1 MRFAMGILAVLAAA
15 TPAFADDDEAKGEKG
30 RPAEKGTLGVGIV
43 VGEPTGVCA
52 KIYLAK
58 DRALQ
63 IAAGAAF
70 ISPGLQVHAD
80 YVFHP
85 WILQDRDSF
94 VLPVYIGPGV
104 RVIDYS
110 GGSAAGAAGNSHF
123 AAGLRGVIG
132 LLFDFKNAPIDAF
145 LEVAGVAE
153 YDFKS
158 GNGFGAAFNMG
169 GGLRYYF

>member
-1 MRFAMGILAVLAAA
+1 MRSSLAVLALLAMA
-15 TPAFADDDEAKGEKG
+15 SPALADDDEAKGEKG
-30 RPAEKGTLGVGIV
+30 RPAEKGTLGVGII
-43 VGEPTGVCA
+43 VGEPTGICA
-52 KIYLAK
+52 KIYLSQ

-63 IAAGAAF
+63 VAAGSAF
-70 ISPGLQVHAD
+70 ISNGLQLHAD

-94 VLPVYIGPGV
+94 VLPVYLGPGF

-110 GGSAAGAAGNSHF
+110 GGSNGSSHF

-132 LLFDFKNAPIDAF
+132 LLFDFKSVPLDAF
-145 LEVAGVAE
+145 IEIAGIVE

-158 GNGFGAAFNMG
+158 GNGAGAALNFG
-169 GGLRYYF
+169 GGMRYYF

>member
-1 MRFAMGILAVLAAA
+1 MRLIATVLAVLALA

-30 RPAEKGTLGVGIV
+30 RPAEKGTLGVGII
-43 VGEPTGVCA
+43 VGEPTGICA
-52 KIYLAK
+52 KIYLSQ

-63 IAAGAAF
+63 IAAGSAF
-70 ISPGLQVHAD
+70 ISNGLQLHAD

-94 VLPVYIGPGV
+94 VLPVYLGPGA

-110 GGSAAGAAGNSHF
+110 GGSNGASHF

-132 LLFDFKNAPIDAF
+132 LLFDFKSVPLDAF
-145 LEVAGVAE
+145 IEVAGVLE

-158 GNGFGAAFNMG
+158 GNGAGVAFNAGAGM
-169 GGLRYYF
+169 RYYF

>member
-1 MRFAMGILAVLAAA
+1 MRLIAFVLAVLALA

-30 RPAEKGTLGVGIV
+30 RPAEKGTLGVGII
-43 VGEPTGVCA
+43 VGEPTGICA
-52 KIYLAK
+52 KIYLSQ

-63 IAAGAAF
+63 IAAGSAF
-70 ISPGLQVHAD
+70 ISNGLQLHAD

-94 VLPVYIGPGV
+94 VLPVYLGPGA

-110 GGSAAGAAGNSHF
+110 GGSMGSSHF

-132 LLFDFKNAPIDAF
+132 LLFDFKSVPLDAF
-145 LEVAGVAE
+145 IEVAGVLE

-158 GNGFGAAFNMG
+158 GNGAGVAFNAGAGM
-169 GGLRYYF
+169 RYYF

>member
-1 MRFAMGILAVLAAA
+1 MRFPFAVMALLAA
-15 TPAFADDDEAKGEKG
+15 TGPAFADDDEAKGEKG
-30 RPAEKGTLGVGIV
+30 RPAEKGTLGVGII
-43 VGEPTGVCA
+43 VGEPTGICA
-52 KIYLAK
+52 KIYLSQ

-63 IAAGAAF
+63 VAAGSAF
-70 ISPGLQVHAD
+70 ISNGLQLHAD

-94 VLPVYIGPGV
+94 VLPVYLGPGF

-110 GGSAAGAAGNSHF
+110 GGSNGASHF

-132 LLFDFKNAPIDAF
+132 LLFDFKSVPLDAF
-145 LEVAGVAE
+145 IEIAGILE

-158 GNGFGAAFNMG
+158 GNGAGAALNFG
-169 GGLRYYF
+169 GGMRYYF

>member
-1 MRFAMGILAVLAAA
+1 MRFAFAVVAVLAASA
-15 TPAFADDDEAKGEKG
+15 PLGPAYADDDVPVGEKG
-30 RPAEKGTLGVGIV
+30 RPVEKGTLGVGII
-43 VGEPTGVCA
+43 VGEPTGICA

-63 IAAGAAF
+63 LAAGSAF
-70 ISPGLQVHAD
+70 ISNGLQLHAD

-94 VLPVYIGPGV
+94 VLPVYLGPGV
-104 RVIDYS
+104 RFIDYS
-110 GGSAAGAAGNSHF
+110 GGSAGASHF

-132 LLFDFKNAPIDAF
+132 LLFDFKNAPLDAF
-145 LEVAGVAE
+145 IELAGIVE

-158 GNGFGAAFNMG
+158 GNGAGAALNFG
-169 GGLRYYF
+169 GGVRYYF

>member
-1 MRFAMGILAVLAAA
+1 MRFAFAVLAVLAATSSPLRA
-15 TPAFADDDEAKGEKG
+15 EDDAPVGEKG
-30 RPAEKGTLGVGIV
+30 RPAEKGTLGVGII
-43 VGEPTGVCA
+43 VGEPTGICA

-63 IAAGAAF
+63 IAAGSAF
-70 ISPGLQVHAD
+70 ISNGLQLHAD

-94 VLPVYIGPGV
+94 VMPVYLGPGV
-104 RVIDYS
+104 RFIDYS
-110 GGSAAGAAGNSHF
+110 GGSQGDSHF

-132 LLFDFKNAPIDAF
+132 LLFDFKNAPLDAF
-145 LEVAGVAE
+145 LELAGIVE

-158 GNGFGAAFNMG
+158 GNGAGAALNFG
-169 GGLRYYF
+169 GGVRYYF

>member
-1 MRFAMGILAVLAAA
+1 MRFAFAVLAVLAGSAHA
-15 TPAFADDDEAKGEKG
+15 QGDDPVEKG
-30 RPAEKGTLGVGIV
+30 RPAEKGTLGVGII
-43 VGEPTGVCA
+43 VGEPTGICA

-63 IAAGAAF
+63 LAAGSAF
-70 ISPGLQVHAD
+70 ISNGLQLHAD

-104 RVIDYS
+104 RFIDYS
-110 GGSAAGAAGNSHF
+110 GGSNGDSHF
-123 AAGLRGVIG
+123 AAGLRGVVG
-132 LLFDFKNAPIDAF
+132 LLFDFKNAPLDAF
-145 LEVAGVAE
+145 LELAAIAE

-158 GNGFGAAFNMG
+158 GNGAGAALNFG
-169 GGLRYYF
+169 GGVRYYF